1 MGEKGQ
7 KIIRANSYWAARV
20 CWFYMRAPWPQ
31 HSVVGDPLVRAKRGE
46 HEGSAMLEALA

>member
-20 CWFYMRAPWPQ
+20 CWFHM
-31 HSVVGDPLVRAKRGE
+31 HSVVGDPLVRAKRRE
-46 HEGSAMLEALA
+46 HEGSAVLEALA